1 MDCFTTFYNVFPR
14 SQKVRCYQQLVVK
27 NSDIFA
33 EILSE
38 STRDFREKL
47 QENAGKKGDTYKFF
61 IDETRP
67 YSEETHTPLNMR
79 KSLYQPLYVLKDAQG
94 NIKNHLEKSFLD
106 YLESKDCVEWYWEN
120 GTELMRV
127 NFGIS
132 YNGGMNTFQP
142 DFIVRFKNNVV
153 GIFDTK
159 AIEERVDD
167 TTVKANA
174 LFNYVKTTNSSR
186 NIAEPKVVGGIVV
199 KSGSQFYVYRND
211 NYHDYNSNH
220 DGWIN
225 FNELIRE
232 IEEDDI
238 EKILKKLFQ

>member
-1 MDCFTTFYNVFPR
+1 M
-14 SQKVRCYQQLVVK
+14 
-27 NSDIFA
+27 
-33 EILSE
+33 
-38 STRDFREKL
+38 
-47 QENAGKKGDTYKFF
+47 
-61 IDETRP
+61 
-67 YSEETHTPLNMR
+67 
-79 KSLYQPLYVLKDAQG
+79 KDAHG
-94 NIKNHLEKSFLD
+94 NIKNFLEKSFLD
-106 YLESKDCVEWYWEN
+106 YLEGKNCVEWYWEN

-159 AIEERVDD
+159 AIEERVED

-174 LFNYVKTTNSSR
+174 LFEYIKNTNATR
-186 NIAEPKVVGGIVV
+186 GFAEPKVVGGIVI
-199 KSGSQFYVYRND
+199 KTGSQFYLYQSD

-225 FNELIRE
+225 FNELIRDIDE
-232 IEEDDI
+232 NDI
-238 EKILKKLFQ
+238 EKILERLTNNLK